1 MHDER
6 PDKPIGLMAK
16 NMIGGRGVELKWQAV
31 AGAAGY
37 EVDIDP
43 TASSHQI
50 KNNGLSVE
58 ITGLTPETEYS
69 FMVRAWKTY
78 AGSPLHSLW
87 SDPVDWEAPKPTDSG
102 HQADHTVKYEV
113 PTPIANSVVM
123 GAIPTAVSAWNSEM
137 ARLGKGL
144 NICTGNGCN
153 NPDGFTMTI
162 NTVDNKNDALD
173 NPEDS
178 DDPHEGCGP
187 SRACVKSTVRG
198 GHKSEM
204 HMVFEDPPIY
214 AEEVTTD
221 VWRLQ
226 TYVWT
231 KDKSKNGAMVP
242 GFPTLL
248 YVYVGR
254 IMLHEFGHTLGLPDF
269 YADATTGLNGFLN
282 GVKLPNAAMLKDAVM
297 DTGNVINDEDI
308 KQLRAIYLLHTAH

>member
-153 NPDGFTMTI
+153 NPDGYTMTI
-162 NTVDNKNDALD
+162 KAVDNKNDALTF
-173 NPEDS
+173 S
-178 DDPHEGCGP
+178 DDIDEGCGP

-198 GHKSEM
+198 GHMSEM
-204 HMVFEDPPIY
+204 HMVFEDPPWY
-214 AEEVTTD
+214 AQKVKD
-221 VWRLQ
+221 GLWRVRE
-226 TYVWT
+226 YVWT
-231 KDKSKNGAMVP
+231 KDKYKNGKLIPCLAAATP
-242 GFPTLL
+242 CAARY
-248 YVYVGR
+248 YVYVDR
-254 IMLHEFGHTLGLPDF
+254 VMLHEFGHTLGLSDF
-269 YADATTGLNGFLN
+269 YNDDETGLIDLTN
-282 GVKLPNAAMLKDAVM
+282 AVM
-297 DTGNVINDEDI
+297 YTGFVLTGEDL
-308 KQLRAIYLLHTAH
+308 KQLEAIYLLHDPH